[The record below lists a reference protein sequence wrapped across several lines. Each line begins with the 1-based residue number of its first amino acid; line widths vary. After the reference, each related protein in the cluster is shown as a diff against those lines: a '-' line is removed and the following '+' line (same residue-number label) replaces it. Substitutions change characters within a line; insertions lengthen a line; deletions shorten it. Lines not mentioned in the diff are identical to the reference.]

1 MSYKA
6 QKTITGIVSDDSG
19 PLPGVSVLI
28 QGTTDRTETDFDGR
42 YSIQA
47 HKGDILV
54 FSFVGMQTVYKKIRN
69 KTTINIRM
77 KPAAEALLE
86 EVVITACGM
95 PKSRGL
101 FGRVFS
107 KKQSKIVICPE
118 YPVNNESYKGITENS
133 FKATYNHPLS
143 TFSIDVDKASYS
155 NVRRMI
161 NNGESIPKD
170 AVKIEEM
177 INYFHYDYPQPTGEH
192 PFAIHTELAQ
202 CPWNKKHELVRIGL
216 QGKKIPTAHLPAS
229 NLVFLIDVSGSME
242 SPNKL
247 PLLKAAFK
255 LLVNQLR
262 EKDKVS
268 IVVYAGA
275 AGVVLKPTSGAHK
288 QKILEALDAL
298 EAGGST
304 AGGAGIQM
312 AYKLA
317 ERHFK
322 KGGNNRVILATDGD
336 FNVGMS
342 SDESMEKLIS
352 EKRNS
357 GIYLTVLGFGMGNY
371 KDSKL
376 EILAD
381 KGNGNHAYIDTMQEA
396 QKILGEEF
404 GGTLF
409 TIAKDVK
416 IQVEFNP
423 NKVQAYRLIGY
434 ENRLLNDE
442 DFIDDRVDA
451 GEIGSGHSVTAL
463 YELIPVGV
471 SSGFTQNI
479 PRLKYTQKTSKDS
492 FSDELLTVKF
502 RYKKPDSDKSIVF
515 QKVVPYQTKSFDEAS
530 TDFRFAAAVAMLG
543 MQLRDSKF
551 KGQTKPKEIIR
562 IASQSKGVDLE
573 GYRSEFVRLVKTL

>member
-1 MSYKA
+1 
-6 QKTITGIVSDDSG
+6 
-19 PLPGVSVLI
+19 
-28 QGTTDRTETDFDGR
+28 
-42 YSIQA
+42 
-47 HKGDILV
+47 
-54 FSFVGMQTVYKKIRN
+54 
-69 KTTINIRM
+69 
-77 KPAAEALLE
+77 
-86 EVVITACGM
+86 
-95 PKSRGL
+95 
-101 FGRVFS
+101 
-107 KKQSKIVICPE
+107 
-118 YPVNNESYKGITENS
+118 
-133 FKATYNHPLS
+133 
-143 TFSIDVDKASYS
+143 
-155 NVRRMI
+155 
-161 NNGESIPKD
+161 
-170 AVKIEEM
+170 
-177 INYFHYDYPQPTGEH
+177 
-192 PFAIHTELAQ
+192 
-202 CPWNKKHELVRIGL
+202 
-216 QGKKIPTAHLPAS
+216 
-229 NLVFLIDVSGSME
+229 
-242 SPNKL
+242 
-247 PLLKAAFK
+247 
-255 LLVNQLR
+255 
-262 EKDKVS
+262 
-268 IVVYAGA
+268 
-275 AGVVLKPTSGAHK
+275 
-288 QKILEALDAL
+288 
-298 EAGGST
+298 
-304 AGGAGIQM
+304 M

-317 ERHFK
+317 EKYFK
-322 KGGNNRVILATDGD
+322 KGGNNRVILAMDGD

-396 QKILGEEF
+396 QKVLGEEF

-423 NKVQAYRLIGY
+423 NKVQAYRLICY

-442 DFIDDRVDA
+442 DFKDDRVDA

-562 IASQSKGVDLE
+562 IASQSKGVDFE